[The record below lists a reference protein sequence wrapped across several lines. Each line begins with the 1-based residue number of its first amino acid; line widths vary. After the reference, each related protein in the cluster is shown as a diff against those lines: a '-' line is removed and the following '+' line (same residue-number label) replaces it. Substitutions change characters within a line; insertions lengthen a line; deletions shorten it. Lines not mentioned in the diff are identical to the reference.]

1 TPGPVPVGAPAPSGS
16 PAPVAVTLS
25 TAPLPVAEAGAAA
38 TAEASRRVAADA
50 LRVLDQ
56 DAIGQRAAEAAAAC
70 GAVRSPSAE
79 QRRACGAVKE
89 RLDVLV
95 AARTGLR
102 EQAAAAAPD
111 RAAVARIV
119 ADAQRARDEL
129 APRAADG
136 GESDGG
142 LLSLVSRL
150 LGVLAEL
157 TSGLVGTLTGL
168 VTGLFG

>member
-1 TPGPVPVGAPAPSGS
+1 
-16 PAPVAVTLS
+16 
-25 TAPLPVAEAGAAA
+25 
-38 TAEASRRVAADA
+38 
-50 LRVLDQ
+50 
-56 DAIGQRAAEAAAAC
+56 C
-70 GAVRSPSAE
+70 GAVRGPSAE
-79 QRRACGAVKE
+79 QRQTCGAVKE

-119 ADAQRARDEL
+119 TDAQRARDEL

-136 GESDGG
+136 SDAGGG
-142 LLSLVSRL
+142 LLSLVTKL
-150 LGVLAEL
+150 LSALTGLA
-157 TSGLVGTLTGL
+157 TGLIGALTGL